1 VQFNSTTKEGKKQ
14 MRNNIAFK
22 AAIAAGLLASAG
34 FTCAA
39 TNTAN
44 LNVTANVSSNCTVG
58 TTPVAFGTYDP
69 LTANAGAPLLG
80 TGTVTITCTKG
91 TSANIGLGLGGNAA
105 GTTRQMGDG
114 GTNRLPYDLFRPATT
129 AVGAACAY
137 TAVWGDTVGTDTLL
151 AGAAPSKAA
160 RTYNVCGRIAAGE
173 DPVPGNYTDVV
184 VATVTF

>member
-1 VQFNSTTKEGKKQ
+1 

-34 FTCAA
+34 FACAA
-39 TNTAN
+39 TATAN
-44 LNVTANVSSNCTVG
+44 FNVTANVNSNCMIG

-69 LTANAGAPLLG
+69 LTANAGAPLFG

-105 GTTRQMGDG
+105 GTTRQMAN
-114 GTNRLPYDLFRPATT
+114 GTNLLRYELFQPATP
-129 AVGAACAY
+129 AENAACAY